1 MNIGKS
7 IFFLLTIFLLFS
19 CTEKNNFVSYQ
30 NQDINQ
36 DSVNVVLDSL
46 NFYTSQDSTSNYNEN
61 PRLTIGNYTF
71 DANEINSYSLL
82 KFPDTPDSINEISN
96 LQLKF
101 YVADIGSDIPV
112 NLKISKITKD
122 WVENEVDINNAYSD
136 STWILNEQIES
147 LEIEKEIFDISVND
161 SITIDEMQNLELLK
175 ETITD
180 DWANNENYG
189 IVLYSETFESHF
201 QIYSSE
207 NYADSLSIFKPKLT
221 FEYNTETNTDSIYT
235 YDEEVRY
242 DASVFTNPENI
253 EIIEDR
259 MIISNGNIKRTV
271 VQFDLEGID
280 EIYENISETAVINKA
295 ELVLTN
301 IQNYNPNV
309 NWNLLPYLLKTAD
322 PNLSMEFDEDF
333 EFISHTILTEENFN
347 DEGEI
352 TVNITAILQALIS
365 NEKENYGIMIK
376 STRENSN
383 FGFVEFNHSVSLNII
398 YTNPEEF

>member
-1 MNIGKS
+1 
-7 IFFLLTIFLLFS
+7 T
-19 CTEKNNFVSYQ
+19 
-30 NQDINQ
+30 
-36 DSVNVVLDSL
+36 
-46 NFYTSQDSTSNYNEN
+46 
-61 PRLTIGNYTF
+61 
-71 DANEINSYSLL
+71 
-82 KFPDTPDSINEISN
+82 
-96 LQLKF
+96 
-101 YVADIGSDIPV
+101 
-112 NLKISKITKD
+112 
-122 WVENEVDINNAYSD
+122 
-136 STWILNEQIES
+136 
-147 LEIEKEIFDISVND
+147 
-161 SITIDEMQNLELLK
+161 
-175 ETITD
+175 
-180 DWANNENYG
+180 
-189 IVLYSETFESHF
+189 
-201 QIYSSE
+201 
-207 NYADSLSIFKPKLT
+207 FKPKLT